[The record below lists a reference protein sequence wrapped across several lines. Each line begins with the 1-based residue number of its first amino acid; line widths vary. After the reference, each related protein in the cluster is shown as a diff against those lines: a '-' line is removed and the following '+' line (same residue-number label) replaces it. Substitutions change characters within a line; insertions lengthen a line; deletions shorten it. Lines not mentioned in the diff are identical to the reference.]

1 MKQLNTINANIVIC
15 VLVAPLDMPSDLVND
30 VLFLDSVQVSV
41 SYPLVF
47 YPSMVARPAQ
57 SKNVSGRKRESN
69 EHGDAANQFL
79 YPLKGS
85 FRASRHIAM
94 RRPEKKS
101 TI

>member
-1 MKQLNTINANIVIC
+1 M
-15 VLVAPLDMPSDLVND
+15 
-30 VLFLDSVQVSV
+30 LFFDSVQVSV

-47 YPSMVARPAQ
+47 YPSMVARSAQ

-94 RRPEKKS
+94 RRPEKKVNDLES
-101 TI
+101 CLSRCLAATKTS